1 MPPRKV
7 DAQVSAVEKIV
18 ERPSVLD
25 VTLAKIDVSK
35 YDAAYPFRL
44 RVVLCG
50 KKKRTSFDD
59 AWEKLVAEVKL
70 QCDKA
75 NPFCDASQSSQLG
88 SLIMDYGEYFIQ
100 IVEGPEG
107 YVFRFAEEMKSVPL
121 VDTNS
126 VRILFLDDDVPNTI
140 CIGITLIDKV
150 PPSSLVVSSAEKSTE
165 EVAQGV
171 THDLSSILEL
181 ASQGNSQMGRMK
193 SVFTENAKV
202 NYPKLFPKVEMLE
215 TYINSDSFFT
225 LDEFVDNF
233 CKPAHLARDEEINHP
248 AADPLK
254 H

>member
-1 MPPRKV
+1 MPPRKS
-7 DAQVSAVEKIV
+7 DAQVSVVEKIV
-18 ERPSVLD
+18 ERPTVLD
-25 VTLAKIDVSK
+25 VTLAKIDVNQ
-35 YDAAYPFRL
+35 YNAAFPFRL

-50 KKKRTSFDD
+50 RKKRSSFDD

-75 NPFCDASQSSQLG
+75 NPFCTASQSSQLG
-88 SLIMDYGEYFIQ
+88 SLIMDYGEYFLQ
-100 IVEGPEG
+100 IVEGPEA

-140 CIGITLIDKV
+140 CVGITLIDKV
-150 PPSSLVVSSAEKSTE
+150 PPSSLVASSAEKSTE

-181 ASQGNSQMGRMK
+181 AYQGNSQTGRLK
-193 SVFTENAKV
+193 SVFSENAKV
-202 NYPKLFPKVEMLE
+202 NHPKLFPKVDMLE
-215 TYINSDSFFT
+215 AYINSDSFFT